1 MRPKWR
7 GYRLIGSVGVDA
19 GLVWVGDPCYILH
32 TQLPADIGTHWEE
45 FCEIYSGHRFNH
57 LVTDQPEAPLPI
69 VRRGRCFAQFE
80 AGVCVNT
87 ADGDGI
93 YPVFAKYGDSVPNRD
108 VIVELRIPLV

>member
-1 MRPKWR
+1 MRRKLR

-32 TQLPADIGTHWEE
+32 TPLPTDMGTRWEE
-45 FCEIYSGHRFNH
+45 FCDIYSGHP
-57 LVTDQPEAPLPI
+57 VTDQPEAPLPI

-87 ADGDGI
+87 ADGDGD
-93 YPVFAKYGDSVPNRD
+93 YPVFAKYGDSVLNKD